1 MKGILKN
8 IYVPMSFFFVS
19 PVFAQDPP
27 KITDGA
33 ITNLVDKVLDYL
45 FPIAGLICLVFI
57 IQGGY
62 MWIIS
67 AGDPARVK
75 QAQGTLT
82 WAVLGF
88 IFVMVVF
95 MILNAVIKFVAN

>member
-1 MKGILKN
+1 MKKILKS
-8 IYVPMSFFFVS
+8 ISPLSIFLFVS
-19 PVFAQDPP
+19 PIYAQEPP
-27 KITDGA
+27 KLTDGS
-33 ITNLVDKVLDYL
+33 IRSMVDNALDYL
-45 FPIAGLICLVFI
+45 FPIAGLICLVFV

-82 WAVLGF
+82 WAILGF
-88 IFVMVVF
+88 IFVMV
-95 MILNAVIKFVAN
+95 ILGLLRALIKFVS